1 MNFFL
6 KRSFLSRIIVLLLPG
21 ICLLFLIRCSKFD
34 APAKYTPI
42 AADTVR
48 YVENDT
54 DFANPERGFYRY
66 SETHANNYIPLDS
79 NQMKKWRT
87 LQQADGGGNYQIY
100 STLIFRYFVLDGL
113 TNSVL
118 PADLLTKI
126 QTDFDL
132 ARAAGV
138 KLIARFAYTITTH
151 PGGCPDSGECPPYGD
166 APKSTVLQHISQ
178 LAPLLQKNEDV
189 IACMQLGFIGIW
201 GENYYSDYFG
211 DASGNGNGQLFDN
224 NWQDRIDVLKALL
237 TALPADRMIQVRY
250 PQFKQKYVYGIDAPV
265 SSAALTTAQAFTQTD
280 QARIGMHN
288 DCFISSANDY
298 GTYDDYGTSST
309 PRQGA
314 TSVLRSFA
322 SADNQFVAVG
332 GETCDD
338 AYSPQN
344 NCENAGIVQTE
355 LNTMHYSFLNCAYN
369 NDLNNIWVSGGC
381 MDNIKR
387 NLGYRFVLKNGL
399 FPASAVQAGLQF
411 KFTLNLV
418 NQGYASPFNPR
429 PAMLIMRNQSTN
441 KEIVFKLAS
450 DPRTWF
456 TGNVQVN
463 ETISTDA
470 AMPKGKYSMFLY
482 MPDNSATIAARP
494 EYAIRLANAN
504 CWEATTGYNDLSVTL
519 TIN

>member
-1 MNFFL
+1 MNFVP
-6 KRSFLSRIIVLLLPG
+6 KRSLLLR
-21 ICLLFLIRCSKFD
+21 ITVLFFSCFCFFFLIRCSKFD
-34 APAKYTPI
+34 APAKYTPTP
-42 AADTVR
+42 ADTVR
-48 YVENDT
+48 YSESDT

-66 SETHANNYIPLDS
+66 TETHANNYTPLDS
-79 NQMKKWRT
+79 NQMKQWRT

-100 STLIFRYFVLDGL
+100 STLVFRYFVLEGM
-113 TNSVL
+113 TGSAL
-118 PADLLTKI
+118 PTDLLTSI

-138 KLIARFAYTITTH
+138 KLIPRFAYTLTSH
-151 PGGCPDSGECPPYGD
+151 SGSCPESSICPLYGD
-166 APKSTVLQHISQ
+166 APKAIVLQHIAQ

-201 GENYYSDYFG
+201 GENYYTDYFG
-211 DASGNGNGQLFDN
+211 DASSNGASQLLDS

-237 TALPADRMIQVRY
+237 TALPSSRMIQVRY

-265 SSAALTTAQAFTQTD
+265 SSAALTAAQAFTGTD
-280 QARIGMHN
+280 QARIGLHN
-288 DCFISSANDY
+288 DCFISSANDA
-298 GTYDDYGTSST
+298 GTYDDYGTSSS

-314 TSVLRSFA
+314 TSVLRSFT

-338 AYSPQN
+338 TYSPQN
-344 NCENAGIVQTE
+344 NCETAGTVQTE

-381 MDNIKR
+381 MNSIKM
-387 NLGYRFVLKNGL
+387 NLGYRFVLTSGL
-399 FPASAVQAGLQF
+399 FPISAVQAGMQF
-411 KFTLNLV
+411 KFTLNIL
-418 NQGYASPFNPR
+418 NRGYASPFNER
-429 PAMLIMRNQSTN
+429 PAKLVMRSQSTG
-441 KEIVFKLAS
+441 KETVFTLAA

-456 TGNVQVN
+456 TGNTQII

-470 AMPKGKYSMFLY
+470 AMSKGKYDLFLY
-482 MPDNSATIAARP
+482 LPDNSSSISARP
-494 EYAIRLANAN
+494 EYAIRFANAN
-504 CWEATTGYNDLSVTL
+504 SWEASTGYNNLSATV